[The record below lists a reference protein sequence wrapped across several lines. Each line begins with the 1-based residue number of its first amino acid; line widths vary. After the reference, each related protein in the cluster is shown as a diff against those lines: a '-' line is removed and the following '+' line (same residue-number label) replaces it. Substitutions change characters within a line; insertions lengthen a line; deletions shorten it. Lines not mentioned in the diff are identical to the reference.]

1 MSNIKIITT
10 PGTGGHVDP
19 MAPPKSFDYLPGE
32 HPEHFASKESRDR
45 NTKIER
51 ENQDART
58 AKYAREST
66 LSAQAAQ
73 AMRPPTRP
81 HLKAEAS
88 GRVAELWEPIRARE
102 VGAFTRVRSRLDGTR
117 EAGQTREAIL
127 TAALESGR
135 KREAIPED
143 LGEQLARV
151 ERRDELTKANRAGLQ
166 LAGSMTASRLTH
178 LAEDHKRELY
188 DAVQADLRDVVA
200 EAHQLARALE
210 GIDSADVAI
219 RRGESATI
227 AWGARDGLRERFLA
241 VASSARFVH
250 RATAD
255 GFAFQLAGGSP
266 DALGKAGLDTERIS
280 ATWELIDQWIE
291 DLNATDAATD
301 LLVGR

>member
-1 MSNIKIITT
+1 MTDNISAPRTRPTT
-10 PGTGGHVDP
+10 ADAYGGVDP
-19 MAPPKSFDYLPGE
+19 LSPPTFVSS
-32 HPEHFASKESRDR
+32 AQRQRQR
-45 NTKIER
+45 NAETAAA
-51 ENQDART
+51 NADARMAQIT
-58 AKYAREST
+58 RETSI
-66 LSAQAAQ
+66 SAQAAQ
-73 AMRPPTRP
+73 AQRPPTRP
-81 HLKAEAS
+81 HLKAVAS

-102 VGAFTRVRSRLDGTR
+102 VGAFTRVRSRLDGTH
-117 EAGQTREAIL
+117 EIGQTREAIL

-151 ERRDELTKANRAGLQ
+151 EQRDALTEASRAGLQ
-166 LAGSMTASRLTH
+166 LAGSMTAHRLTN
-178 LAEDHKRELY
+178 LALDHKK
-188 DAVQADLRDVVA
+188 DMFAAVQADLREVVA

-219 RRGESATI
+219 RRGEAATI
-227 AWGARDGLRERFLA
+227 AWGARDGLRERFLV
-241 VASSARFVH
+241 VAASARFVH

-266 DALGKAGLDTERIS
+266 DQLAKSGLETERVS
-280 ATWELIDQWIE
+280 ATWELLDSWLE